1 MKYVLPGALWMLLV
15 AAPFA
20 WCAGNDGAGI
30 HQPAVRLRDAVEVKR
45 DRVWLSDLLPL
56 DAPSAL
62 QKSAGTIELCHA
74 PQPGST
80 RTLDAGQIAIK
91 LAAQPEVFSQ
101 LAIPPRITVRYSGWP
116 ITEEAVRMAI
126 SSFLRAQRWRRDL
139 PDAARLEW
147 ARPLTAT
154 EEHPALQVMAF
165 EWDHR
170 QQSVQVRLRCSKRA
184 SCGSFLAHVFFPAP
198 LDEEWRNRSAS
209 GSGLNSPSGE
219 ATAATGAVL
228 AERGKPA
235 TLILDDGN
243 MRISVRVICLQA
255 GALNQQIRV
264 FEAQGRHV
272 FHAEVVGLGLLHAS
286 L

>member
-1 MKYVLPGALWMLLV
+1 MKYVLSGALWMLLAV
-15 AAPFA
+15 APLA
-20 WCAGNDGAGI
+20 WCAGNDGAGNQ
-30 HQPAVRLRDAVEVKR
+30 QPAVRLRDAVEVKR
-45 DRVWLSDLLPL
+45 DRVWLVDLLPQ

-62 QKSAGTIELCHA
+62 QKSASTIELCRA
-74 PQPGST
+74 PQPGSE

-91 LAAQPEVFSQ
+91 LAAHPAVFSQ
-101 LAIPPRITVRYSGWP
+101 VAIPPRITVRSSGWP
-116 ITEEAVRMAI
+116 IGEEAVRRAI
-126 SSFLRAQRWRRDL
+126 SCFLQGQRWKRDL

-147 ARPLTAT
+147 RPPAAT
-154 EEHPALQVMAF
+154 EEHPTLQVMGLD
-165 EWDHR
+165 WDNR
-170 QQSVQVRLRCSKRA
+170 QQSLQVLLRCSKRA
-184 SCGSFLAHVFFPAP
+184 SCGSFLAHVFFPAS
-198 LDEEWRNRSAS
+198 LGEEWRKQLAS

-219 ATAATGAVL
+219 TTIATGAVL

-243 MRISVRVICLQA
+243 MRISIRVTCLQA

-272 FHAEVVGLGLLHAS
+272 FHAVVVGLGLLHAS